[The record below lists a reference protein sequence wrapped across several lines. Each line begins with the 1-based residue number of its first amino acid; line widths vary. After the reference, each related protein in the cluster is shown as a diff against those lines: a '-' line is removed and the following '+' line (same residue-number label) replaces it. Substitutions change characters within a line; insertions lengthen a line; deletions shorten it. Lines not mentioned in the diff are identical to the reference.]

1 MGGSI
6 CLKLIVGGGVSILH
20 PMWVIPINPQTTML
34 ILPSISIKMRET
46 YRIDIDDIDD
56 NQLHISHIS
65 QNWYFLHMSRFG
77 VNDIDDTQC
86 HILHIWDI

>member
-1 MGGSI
+1 MGDSI
-6 CLKLIVGGGVSILH
+6 CLKLILGGGVSILR
-20 PMWVIPINPQTTML
+20 PMWVIPTNPQTTML

-46 YRIDIDDIDD
+46 YRIDIDD
-56 NQLHISHIS
+56 NQLHIPHIS